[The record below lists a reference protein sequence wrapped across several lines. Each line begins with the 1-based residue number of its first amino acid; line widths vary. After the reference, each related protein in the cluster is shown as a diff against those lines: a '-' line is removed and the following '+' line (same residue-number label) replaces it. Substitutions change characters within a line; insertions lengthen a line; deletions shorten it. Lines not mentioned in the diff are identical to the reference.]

1 MDRRE
6 SGTEGM
12 HKQSV
17 VACARPYG
25 DTGLDDETKASGT
38 GRPGKPG
45 KKARAHRWAKGD
57 EPGHHRATGA
67 LPCICITCCSAAASM
82 IPLPHPPA
90 FILSIGAVR

>member
-38 GRPGKPG
+38 GRPGKKG
-45 KKARAHRWAKGD
+45 SGAQVAKAKGD
-57 EPGHHRATGA
+57 ERGQRATGA
-67 LPCICITCCSAAASM
+67 LPCITCCSAARHDPSTCF
-82 IPLPHPPA
+82 H
-90 FILSIGAVR
+90 FVHRCGAVSRR